1 MNSLITKM
9 AVRAAYLVQ
18 ISFLWIWAA
27 SAQAQTLPTLI
38 VATENYPPYEMEEA
52 VNGFHGF
59 DYDVA
64 QSIFKRLGFQ
74 IDIQFLPW
82 QRAIDSAKRGTA
94 VGILTCAKN
103 KEREKFITF
112 SDPISSFTSG
122 FYVRKNFTG
131 TDIGHLEETV
141 GKSVASLA
149 GYESLKAL
157 ETAGANPIS
166 VINIDRA
173 LMMLDSHRF
182 DYLYIGKEPTAF
194 IINQLNMNDTF
205 RYIPLKKQHFY
216 FCFSK
221 AYPGSKQIA
230 ERFNRA
236 LRQLR
241 KEGVYD
247 RIHHQYR

>member
-1 MNSLITKM
+1 MNSVIAKL
-9 AVRAAYLVQ
+9 AVRTAYLAQ
-18 ISFLWIWAA
+18 IFFFWIWAA
-27 SAQAQTLPTLI
+27 SAQAQTLPSLI
-38 VATENYPPYEMEEA
+38 VVTENYPPYEMEEA

-59 DYDVA
+59 DYDLA
-64 QSIFKRLGFQ
+64 QEVFNRLGYK

-82 QRAIDSAKRGTA
+82 QRAIGSAKRGSS
-94 VGILTCAKN
+94 VGILTCAWN

-131 TDIGHLEETV
+131 LDIKSLEETI

-182 DYLYIGKEPTAF
+182 DYLYIGKEPTEF
-194 IINQLNMNDTF
+194 IINQLNMNDAF
-205 RYIPLKKQHFY
+205 RFIPIEKQHFY

-221 AYPGSKQIA
+221 AYPGSAQIA
-230 ERFNRA
+230 ERFNKA
-236 LRQLR
+236 LQQLK

-247 RIHHQYR
+247 QIHHKYR